1 MLENLILFIMG
12 KYNNQEGD
20 KSMGILQDLRE
31 QREYKKHRN
40 KEKNMER
47 RIIKDNISDS
57 QFRRKYDSFL
67 ESLLKTLSE
76 KFVQERRKMVDL
88 KPNKVQDSA
97 LFEEAMRDERVNV
110 IYEVTRRND
119 GSYSFEVKEI
129 DLLDEVFD
137 DEEYGYATDEEL
149 EFI

>member
-1 MLENLILFIMG
+1 
-12 KYNNQEGD
+12 
-20 KSMGILQDLRE
+20 MGILQDLRE

>member
-1 MLENLILFIMG
+1 MG